1 MRRVHTPLC
10 HFVTS
15 PPHGGRSVAC
25 GTASSQTSAESAEAI
40 IIQLHGR
47 RGSLPTISPLVGE
60 MSRKG
65 QRGVSVARHMQ
76 RLLSLLCILLLTLPA
91 LAASKTDVE
100 AQFQAWIQKDLQPEA
115 RKDGISE
122 KTFQA
127 AFAGVTLNWDLP
139 DLVPPGFPK
148 PKEQKQTQA
157 EFSSPAPY
165 FNEARLQ
172 KLAATGRSLAS
183 QYGPVLRRIEQTY
196 GVPGPILLAIWGRET
211 GFGAAKLPNSAIQVL
226 ATKAF
231 MSTRKDMFRTELIA
245 ALRILDHGDVT
256 PDQFKGSWAGALG
269 QPQFMPTN
277 YLKYAV
283 DFDGDGHRNI
293 WTSVP
298 DTLASIA
305 NYLVQKGWQRGR
317 SWGYEVTIPQ
327 AVSCAQEGPDLAKP
341 ISHWASLGI
350 SRISG
355 KAFPSDELRASGMM
369 LVPAG
374 RDGPEFI
381 VTPNFYVIKE
391 YNNSDLYGIYI
402 GNLADRIAYGSG
414 AFEEK
419 WGDVG
424 KMLRSDVAGMQKTL
438 ERKGYDVGGTD
449 GLPGYK
455 TRRSIGQWQEKS
467 GMKPTCYPESSML
480 GVLK

>member
-47 RGSLPTISPLVGE
+47 RGGLPTISPLVGE

-327 AVSCAQEGPDLAKP
+327 AVSCAQDLAKP

>member
-1 MRRVHTPLC
+1 
-10 HFVTS
+10 
-15 PPHGGRSVAC
+15 
-25 GTASSQTSAESAEAI
+25 
-40 IIQLHGR
+40 
-47 RGSLPTISPLVGE
+47 
-60 MSRKG
+60 MSRRSSRPGCKRISG
-65 QRGVSVARHMQ
+65 
-76 RLLSLLCILLLTLPA
+76 
-91 LAASKTDVE
+91 
-100 AQFQAWIQKDLQPEA
+100 
-115 RKDGISE
+115 RKRRRTAFPE

-139 DLVPPGFPK
+139 DLAPPGFPK
-148 PKEQKQTQA
+148 AKEQKQTQA
-157 EFSSPAPY
+157 EFSSPAPL
-165 FNEARLQ
+165 FQRGAAAEAGGNRAQ
-172 KLAATGRSLAS
+172 
-183 QYGPVLRRIEQTY
+183 LRFGNMVRTLKRIEKVY
-196 GVPGPILLAIWGRET
+196 GVPGPIVLAIWGRET

-231 MSTRKDMFRTELIA
+231 MSTRKEMFRTELIA
-245 ALRILDHGDVT
+245 ALGILEHGDVT
-256 PDQFKGSWAGALG
+256 PAQFMGSWAGALG
-269 QPQFMPTN
+269 QPQFMPTS

-317 SWGYEVTIPQ
+317 GWGYEVTIPEN
-327 AVSCAQEGPDLAKP
+327 VSCAQERPDLAKP
-341 ISHWASLGI
+341 ISQWTSLGI
-350 SRISG
+350 ARISG
-355 KAFPSDELRASGMM
+355 KAFPSDELRAGGMM

-391 YNNSDLYGIYI
+391 YNNSDLYGLYI

-414 AFEEK
+414 AFQGQ

-424 KMLRSDVAGMQKTL
+424 KMLRSDVASMQMTL
-438 ERKGYDVGGTD
+438 QRKGYDVGGTD

-455 TRRSIGQWQEKS
+455 TRRSIGQWQQRVDAS
-467 GMKPTCYPESSML
+467 LTCYPDSSML
-480 GVLK
+480 GSAEISATRRQMPRVAAFGPLRSLSRTALENFGIAPLLPLPSQLALGHADGFFEDLDFEDAVGAEMTEGLFRLAPRNQEAVRIGVA